1 MNPMGEGISAGMESG
16 YRAASAVMEHL
27 DNPET
32 VREAYRHGKSEILYV
47 APVEP
52 CRGNGRHVQGD
63 GIGVCKGLLDT
74 RRQNPY
80 TNMETAHII
89 METRREFS

>member
-1 MNPMGEGISAGMESG
+1 MAESIILYSGNSPGGIQAK
-16 YRAASAVMEHL
+16 
-27 DNPET
+27 
-32 VREAYRHGKSEILYV
+32 HGKSEILYAV
-47 APVEP
+47 PVEP
-52 CRGNGRHVQGD
+52 CRGNGWHVQGD